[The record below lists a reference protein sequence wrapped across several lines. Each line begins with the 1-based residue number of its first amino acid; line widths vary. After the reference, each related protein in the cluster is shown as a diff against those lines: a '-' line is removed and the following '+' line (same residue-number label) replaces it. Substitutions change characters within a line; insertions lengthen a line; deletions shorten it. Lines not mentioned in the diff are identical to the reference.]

1 MAQLFRTKYSL
12 AGIFLGSYN
21 LTHGVGGLNWP
32 PENGHHEV
40 CYFDLVEAV

>member
-1 MAQLFRTKYSL
+1 MQFRQIVQSWRSFEWRPEDLDGTL
-12 AGIFLGSYN
+12 
-21 LTHGVGGLNWP
+21 VNWP